1 MRRRR
6 IRQTEV
12 DFLCLAVFGQ
22 RALPDDMAE
31 RIALAREGASAIA
44 EAFQRHPELRGVD
57 ADEGSSARLEAVVA

>member
-6 IRQTEV
+6 IRQTEI

-31 RIALAREGASAIA
+31 RIALAREGADAIA
-44 EAFQRHPELRGVD
+44 DAFRRHPELRGVD
-57 ADEGSSARLEAVVA
+57 AKEGSPAGLEAVVA